1 MKQRVLAGKS
11 VSEIGLGC
19 MNLNHAYGDSV
30 SQQQASSLLASAFEQ
45 GITHFDT
52 AALYGFGENEKLV
65 GEAIKGFRNEI
76 FLASKCGMTGVNGKR
91 VIDGRPETLVKTLDT
106 ALQSLQVEQI
116 DLYYLHRIDK
126 DVPLEESVG
135 VLGDMVKAGKIAAVG
150 LSEVSAES
158 LRRAHKEYPIA
169 ALQTEYSLWT
179 RNAEIA
185 VLEAC
190 KDLGID
196 FVAFSP
202 LARGYLAGGIDD
214 PAALAEGDIR
224 KGMPRFQGENWIANK
239 SLYAEFADLAKNNGV
254 TPAQLAIAWVLA
266 QGEHIHALPG
276 TKSETH
282 LTEDIGASDADIA
295 ESVLAHAD
303 DIINRQSVQGARYG
317 AGAQADIDTEDF

>member
-19 MNLNHAYGDSV
+19 MNLNHAYGDFV

-52 AALYGFGENEKLV
+52 AALYGFGENEKIV
-65 GEAIKGFRNEI
+65 GEAIKSFRNDI
-76 FLASKCGMTGVNGKR
+76 FLASKCGMTGVDGKR
-91 VIDGRPETLVKTLDT
+91 VIDGHPDTLVKTLDN
-106 ALQSLQVEQI
+106 ALQSLQVDYI

-126 DVPLEESVG
+126 DVPVEESVG
-135 VLGDMVKAGKIAAVG
+135 TLGDMVKAGKIGAVG

-158 LRRAHKEYPIA
+158 LRRAHNEYPIA

-185 VLEAC
+185 VLDVC

-202 LARGYLAGGIDD
+202 LARGFLAGGIAD
-214 PAALAEGDIR
+214 PTTLADGDIR
-224 KGMPRFQGENWIANK
+224 KGMPRFQGDNWKANK
-239 SLYAEFADLAKNNGV
+239 KLYIEFAELANAHGI
-254 TPAQLAIAWVLA
+254 TPSQLAIAWVLA

-276 TKSETH
+276 TKSEAH
-282 LTEDIGASDADIA
+282 LTEDIGASEA
-295 ESVLAHAD
+295 EIPGAALAHAD

-317 AGAQADIDTEDF
+317 TGAQADIDTEDF